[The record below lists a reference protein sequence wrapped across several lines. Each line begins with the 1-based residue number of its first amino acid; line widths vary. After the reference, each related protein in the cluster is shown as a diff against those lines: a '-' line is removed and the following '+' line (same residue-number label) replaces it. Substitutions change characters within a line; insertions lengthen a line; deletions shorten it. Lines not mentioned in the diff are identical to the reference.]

1 MKHKDN
7 GPQCQSSISL
17 LLGLFVLLSCKQ
29 PTPEA
34 IVLQLPLG
42 LEGMVTNI
50 PEDNP
55 LTQPKIELGRELFFD
70 ERLSVDATISCASC
84 HTPLLG
90 LTDGRAKAM
99 GVYGLEGSRNTPTLI
114 NRVFSRHQFWDGRA
128 ESLETVVLE
137 HLRNVTEMR
146 NTLENV
152 VEAITSIPEY
162 KKAFNDLFGREVTA
176 PDLAAVVAS
185 FTRTIVSGNSPYDQF
200 MAGDTSALTES
211 AQRGLILFNSA
222 KVNCVTCHA
231 GPNFTDEHFHN
242 TGVGIGVEMSD
253 TGRFA
258 HTGESMDMGKFKT
271 QTLRDISRTAPYM
284 HNGSLR
290 TLRDVINFYNNGG
303 GRSPNLS
310 GHIRPLSLSDQ
321 ECDDLV
327 NFLRSLSGRNV
338 LFPTNS

>member
-1 MKHKDN
+1 MKHKNN
-7 GPQCQSSISL
+7 GPQSHGSTSL
-17 LLGLFVLLSCKQ
+17 LLAILVFLSCK

-34 IVLQLPLG
+34 FVLQLPLG
-42 LEGMVTNI
+42 LEGMATDI

-55 LTQPKIELGRELFFD
+55 LTQPKVELGRELFFD

-84 HTPLLG
+84 HIPLLG
-90 LTDGRAKAM
+90 LADGRAKAM
-99 GVYGLEGSRNTPTLI
+99 GVYGIEGNRNTPTLI

-128 ESLETVVLE
+128 ASLEGVVLE
-137 HLRNVTEMR
+137 HLQNATEMR

-152 VEAITSIPEY
+152 VKTISSVPEY
-162 KKAFNDLFGREVTA
+162 KKAFNDIFDSEVTA

-185 FTRTIVSGNSPYDQF
+185 FTRTIVSGNSLYDQF
-200 MAGDTSALTES
+200 MAGDKSALTES
-211 AQRGLILFNSA
+211 AERGLILFNSER
-222 KVNCVTCHA
+222 VNCVACHV
-231 GPNFTDEHFHN
+231 GPNFTDEQFHN
-242 TGVGIGVEMSD
+242 TGVSIGGEISN

-284 HNGSLR
+284 HDGSLR
-290 TLRDVINFYNNGG
+290 TLRDVINFYNKGG
-303 GRSPNLS
+303 GARPNLS
-310 GHIRPLSLSDQ
+310 KHIRPLSLSEQ